1 MDDQTKLKDR
11 TLFYD
16 GSSSIGIDKIVGYI
30 LRHGPDKF
38 YCEESGLGLRTKSKS
53 DSLEE
58 VQWII
63 PEEYQ
68 SRDIISELY
77 VLAAYHGPEATERVA
92 VEIEEFQ
99 KREMIPLLRLL
110 LYIKEEM
117 ERNNQV
123 WGVGRG
129 SSCAVYTFFLMGI
142 HSVDSL
148 KFDLP
153 MDEFFR

>member
-1 MDDQTKLKDR
+1 MGDQTKLKDR

-16 GSSSIGIDKIVGYI
+16 GSSSFNIDDIVSYI
-30 LRHGPDKF
+30 LQYGPDEI
-38 YCEESGLGLRTKSKS
+38 YCSESGLGLRTKSKS

-58 VQWII
+58 IQWII
-63 PEEYQ
+63 PEGYRNRDVILEILDIANTIGPSAV
-68 SRDIISELY
+68 SRVKAEL
-77 VLAAYHGPEATERVA
+77 A
-92 VEIEEFQ
+92 EFS
-99 KREMIPLLRLL
+99 KRDMIPLLRLL
-110 LYIKEEM
+110 LYIKERM
-117 ERNNQV
+117 EEKNKV

-129 SSCAVYTFFLMGI
+129 SSCAVYTFYLMGI